1 MPQTTNTTR
10 LPLKPLRGSLFK
22 RKGGKYLPVSSQIEA
37 PFWFEFRLP
46 GDGGRIHRIAL
57 HTTDPAL
64 ALLRAD
70 ELVFRSRQFA
80 EEAMLRL
87 FPPSGGP
94 GSVPA
99 ASTVGRTAFGQP
111 DGGTSA
117 AREPL
122 PLAPSGVGRSPSG
135 QDGGAGA
142 SPPSV
147 PQSGDGRTA
156 FGQSGGGTSA
166 AREPPPIDPSGDG
179 RTAFGQMRIPLSRLW
194 ETVKARYEARA
205 KSLEAYRQQTAKF
218 VKYALRAGLRYV
230 DEVTRPFA
238 EDYARWLYPRV
249 TTADKHIGCLRREW
263 QLLFPDAPT
272 NPWNL
277 SIRLQQ
283 KEKARAMNYR
293 ALTLNEIRRVRQAIA
308 RLRLDKSSLGSRG
321 RMLND
326 AILADM
332 ADAVVFCYRYGLR
345 IGSVDVI
352 RWKDFNFAEKTFCHR
367 PPKTSRAT
375 LGNDYP
381 ILPEIEAILDR
392 RRSGSANHPTGLLFS
407 AFAKAHTSAEQMFNL
422 AIKAVFKFA
431 RVEDS
436 PLKGRASWHSLRAT
450 FITRLTENGC
460 PVAIV
465 KELAQHAKADV
476 TQRYV
481 HISMGVKLSW
491 LKTLPDL
498 GGIDLSADYQT
509 ETELVALQ

>member
-1 MPQTTNTTR
+1 MPNTTNSTR

-70 ELVFRSRQFA
+70 ELVFKSRQFA
-80 EEAMLRL
+80 EETLLRL
-87 FPPSGGP
+87 FAPSGGP
-94 GSVPA
+94 DSVPA
-99 ASTVGRTAFGQP
+99 ACAVGRTAFGQGSACASP
-111 DGGTSA
+111 PSIPPSGDGRPAFGQ
-117 AREPL
+117 P
-122 PLAPSGVGRSPSG
+122 PLAPSEAGRSLSG
-135 QDGGAGA
+135 QNGSADA
-142 SPPSV
+142 SPPLV
-147 PQSGDGRTA
+147 P
-156 FGQSGGGTSA
+156 
-166 AREPPPIDPSGDG
+166 PSGDG
-179 RTAFGQMRIPLSRLW
+179 RTVFGQMRIPLSRLW
-194 ETVKARYEARA
+194 ETVKVRYEARA

-308 RLRLDKSSLGSRG
+308 RLRIDKSSLGSRG
-321 RMLND
+321 RMLTD

-392 RRSGSANHPTGLLFS
+392 RRSGSANHPTGLLFP

-431 RVEDS
+431 HVEDS
-436 PLKGRASWHSLRAT
+436 PLKGRASWHSFRAT

-509 ETELVALQ
+509 ETELVDLQ

>member
-1 MPQTTNTTR
+1 MPHTSNTPR
-10 LPLKPLRGSLFK
+10 SPLKPLRGSLFK
-22 RKGGKYLPVSSQIEA
+22 RKGGKYLPVWSQIEA
-37 PFWFEFRLP
+37 PFWFEIRLP
-46 GDGGRIHRIAL
+46 GGNDRVRRIAL
-57 HTTDPAL
+57 HTTDPSL
-64 ALLRAD
+64 ALIRAD
-70 ELVFRSRQFA
+70 ELVFKSLQFG

-87 FPPSGGP
+87 F
-94 GSVPA
+94 
-99 ASTVGRTAFGQP
+99 
-111 DGGTSA
+111 
-117 AREPL
+117 
-122 PLAPSGVGRSPSG
+122 APSGAGRTPSG
-135 QDGGAGA
+135 QNGDAGDSTPSIPPGA
-142 SPPSV
+142 S
-147 PQSGDGRTA
+147 
-156 FGQSGGGTSA
+156 
-166 AREPPPIDPSGDG
+166 G

-263 QLLFPDAPT
+263 QLLFPDAPA

-277 SIRLQQ
+277 SIRLQK

-293 ALTLNEIRRVRQAIA
+293 ALTLDEIRQVRQAILS
-308 RLRLDKSSLGSRG
+308 LRHDKSPLGGRG
-321 RMLND
+321 RMLDD

-345 IGSVDVI
+345 IGSIDVI

-381 ILPEIEAILDR
+381 ILPEIEAVLDHR
-392 RRSGSANHPTGLLFS
+392 RAEAAGRPTGLLFP
-407 AFAKAHTSAEQMFNL
+407 AFAKAHTSAEQLFNL

-431 RVEDS
+431 HVLDS
-436 PLKGRASWHSLRAT
+436 PLKGRASWHSFRAT
-450 FITRLTENGC
+450 FITRLTESGC

-465 KELAQHAKADV
+465 KELAQHARADV

-481 HISMGVKLSW
+481 HVSMEVKRKW
-491 LKTLPDL
+491 LQTLPDL
-498 GGIDLSADYQT
+498 CEANLSAKCT
-509 ETELVALQ
+509 T

>member
-1 MPQTTNTTR
+1 MPQTSNITR
-10 LPLKPLRGSLFK
+10 SPLKPMRGSLFK
-22 RKGGKYLPVSSQIEA
+22 RKGGKYLPVWSQIEA
-37 PFWFEFRLP
+37 PFWFEIRLP
-46 GDGGRIHRIAL
+46 GVEGRVRRIAL

-64 ALLRAD
+64 ALLRAE
-70 ELVFRSRQFA
+70 ELVFKSRQFID
-80 EEAMLRL
+80 EAMLRL
-87 FPPSGGP
+87 FAPSGAVHSLSGQGGGAGGP
-94 GSVPA
+94 LPYGA
-99 ASTVGRTAFGQP
+99 GRTAFGQP
-111 DGGTSA
+111 GGGASA
-117 AREPL
+117 AH
-122 PLAPSGVGRSPSG
+122 
-135 QDGGAGA
+135 
-142 SPPSV
+142 
-147 PQSGDGRTA
+147 
-156 FGQSGGGTSA
+156 
-166 AREPPPIDPSGDG
+166 EPPPIAPSEAG
-179 RTAFGQMRIPLSRLW
+179 RSLSGQMHIPLPALW

-230 DEVTRPFA
+230 DEVSRPFA

-277 SIRLQQ
+277 SIRLQK

-308 RLRLDKSSLGSRG
+308 RLRHDKSPLGSRG
-321 RMLND
+321 HLLDD
-326 AILADM
+326 ALLADM

-352 RWKDFNFAEKTFCHR
+352 RWKDFNFAEKTWSHR

-392 RRSGSANHPTGLLFS
+392 RRAGSANRPTGLLFP
-407 AFAKAHTSAEQMFNL
+407 AFAKAHSSAEQMFNL

-498 GGIDLSADYQT
+498 GGINLSAEYPT